1 MARSKLR
8 HFKFAACWRITAG
21 RLVSCSIFAFF
32 ITVSCAQKTETPEYT
47 AVVGDIQYDPAVDD
61 PGFKVCNV
69 EQVLQY
75 YQFGKGMQFRGEKG
89 SIIKYFNSKFKGE
102 EIKGESGYITI
113 RFVVNCEGN
122 TGRFRMQEMD
132 VDYQPKQFT
141 KSISSRLLELTRD
154 LHGWTIGTYD
164 NVSYDY
170 YQYLTFKIE
179 DGIIKEILP

>member
-1 MARSKLR
+1 MTRSKLR
-8 HFKFAACWRITAG
+8 HSKF
-21 RLVSCSIFAFF
+21 LVPCSIFAFIF
-32 ITVSCAQKTETPEYT
+32 TVSCAQKTETADYPAT
-47 AVVGDIQYDPAVDD
+47 IGDIQYDPALDD

-75 YQFGKGMQFRGEKG
+75 YQFGKGMQFQGEK
-89 SIIKYFNSKFKGE
+89 IKIVKYFKAKFKGG

-132 VDYQPKQFT
+132 VDYQPKQFAT
-141 KSISSRLLELTRD
+141 NISSGILELAKN
-154 LHGWTIGTYD
+154 LQGWTIGTYEGIP
-164 NVSYDY
+164 YDY

-179 DGIIKEILP
+179 DGTIKEILP